1 MTKAPRPKQ
10 PQRAKTVPRGLVLSA
25 TGGDAF
31 FWSGTEMVHVPR
43 ARHDSEGYYRLIGVP
58 PDADDAE
65 LKEAAKKRLMEAHPD
80 HGGSE
85 DEFVEVYRAYRTLT
99 DPSARAEYDARPPAT
114 AFSVEVALAPERV
127 EIGPVAPPRGARTAY
142 YKEPDMVMSDED
154 ETEVDAW
161 AQYVLEAAQVRRIRM
176 QVEVGIRKRVERQY
190 AIETE
195 RIFMIESGRK
205 AQKYMAHVLMAL
217 FEKQQRERGTI

>member
-1 MTKAPRPKQ
+1 
-10 PQRAKTVPRGLVLSA
+10 
-25 TGGDAF
+25 
-31 FWSGTEMVHVPR
+31 
-43 ARHDSEGYYRLIGVP
+43 
-58 PDADDAE
+58 
-65 LKEAAKKRLMEAHPD
+65 
-80 HGGSE
+80 
-85 DEFVEVYRAYRTLT
+85 
-99 DPSARAEYDARPPAT
+99 
-114 AFSVEVALAPERV
+114 
-127 EIGPVAPPRGARTAY
+127 
-142 YKEPDMVMSDED
+142 MVMSDED

-205 AQKYMAHVLMAL
+205 AQKYMAHVLMTL